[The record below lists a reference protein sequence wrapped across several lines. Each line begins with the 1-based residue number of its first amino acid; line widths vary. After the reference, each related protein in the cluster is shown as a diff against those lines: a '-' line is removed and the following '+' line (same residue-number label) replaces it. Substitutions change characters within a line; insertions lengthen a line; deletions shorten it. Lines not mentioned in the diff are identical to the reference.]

1 MNYQFKNGKL
11 AEYTDLA
18 AWEENEDAKDWLS
31 RQGYSAISNT
41 EVANLSEEM
50 TLETYQHCTDKM
62 KYIAILTDV
71 FECHYILIDGGFI
84 NLIEFLRYIQP
95 VVSML
100 QSAYVM
106 EIAGSLIKKLEDKGT
121 IPRWYD

>member
-1 MNYQFKNGKL
+1 MNYQFKDGRL
-11 AEYTDLA
+11 VEHTGLA
-18 AWEENEDAKDWLS
+18 AWEENEDEKDWLS
-31 RQGYSAISNT
+31 RQGFSIIPNT

-62 KYIAILTDV
+62 KYIAVLTDV
-71 FECHYILIDGGFI
+71 FECHYIFIDGGFI

-95 VVSML
+95 VVSIL
-100 QSAYVM
+100 QSSYTM
-106 EIAGSLIKKLEDKGT
+106 EIFGRLIKKLEDKGS